1 MFRRAQRSHL
11 RSVHEDFLDK
21 LSDRQL
27 QQLTEAWKAIGL
39 ADTPDTPYG
48 T

>member
-1 MFRRAQRSHL
+1 VFRKAQRSHL

-21 LSDRQL
+21 LSERQL
-27 QQLTEAWKAIGL
+27 GQLTEAWKAIGL
-39 ADTPDTPYG
+39 AETPDTPYG

>member
-11 RSVHEDFLDK
+11 RGVREDFLDK
-21 LSDRQL
+21 LSARQL
-27 QQLTEAWKAIGL
+27 AQLTEAWKAIGL

>member
-1 MFRRAQRSHL
+1 VRH
-11 RSVHEDFLDK
+11 DFLDK

-27 QQLTEAWKAIGL
+27 EQLTEAWKAIGL
-39 ADTPDTPYG
+39 ADAPDTPYG

>member
-27 QQLTEAWKAIGL
+27 EQLTETWKAIGL

>member
-1 MFRRAQRSHL
+1 VR
-11 RSVHEDFLDK
+11 EDFLDK

-27 QQLTEAWKAIGL
+27 RQLAEAWEAIGL
-39 ADTPDTPYG
+39 AETPDTPYG